1 MFLSPFIYRL
11 MWQLAKYPGWIHRS
25 SPPRPDSPT
34 QLQIKR
40 PSPDAV
46 LTHPR
51 DIKAKNM
58 PSQLAGCSH
67 IVSRPTKIWV
77 CWNQLLFR
85 GILNSLKVS
94 YWKSMTHLLKE
105 YISKKKHNVIM
116 SHMTQD
122 INQSWSKLSNSII
135 LSWWTWI
142 LRALP
147 FIPLRNA
154 LPVLILIGGSLTEIN
169 DCADLWKYC
178 WSKAHCF
185 VAHWYGALCHRCEGL
200 SIHQK
205 SFWLFHLQWQG
216 QEKITLRFTILK
228 VASRMLERD
237 NSTFTWMKSKL
248 NFYTSA

>member
-1 MFLSPFIYRL
+1 
-11 MWQLAKYPGWIHRS
+11 
-25 SPPRPDSPT
+25 
-34 QLQIKR
+34 
-40 PSPDAV
+40 
-46 LTHPR
+46 
-51 DIKAKNM
+51 
-58 PSQLAGCSH
+58 
-67 IVSRPTKIWV
+67 
-77 CWNQLLFR
+77 
-85 GILNSLKVS
+85 
-94 YWKSMTHLLKE
+94 
-105 YISKKKHNVIM
+105 M

-122 INQSWSKLSNSII
+122 INQSWSLLTKWHIMRMIELINSII

-205 SFWLFHLQWQG
+205 SFWLCHLQWQG

-228 VASRMLERD
+228 VASRMLECD
-237 NSTFTWMKSKL
+237 NSTFTIHPFWCWWKL
-248 NFYTSA
+248 ICWFADPDLNDKGATPNFGWSRYSVLRYNAQPLVMI